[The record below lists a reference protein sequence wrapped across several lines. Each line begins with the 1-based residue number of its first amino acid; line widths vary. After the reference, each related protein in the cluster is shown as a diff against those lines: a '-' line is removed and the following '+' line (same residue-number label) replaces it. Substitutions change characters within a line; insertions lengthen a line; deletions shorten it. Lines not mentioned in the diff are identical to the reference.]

1 MKLSHVPLI
10 ISFLLALTPL
20 TTVADTGGWQADTD
34 LKTCLVIAQQGSL
47 SAQQAADIAQK
58 KYGGR
63 VLKIKPDGKVYRIK
77 LLLDSGRVIQVTVD
91 ANSGKLSKS

>member
-1 MKLSHVPLI
+1 MSFTRPSLLI
-10 ISFLLALTPL
+10 SLLLALSPVAAIAEQPSGL
-20 TTVADTGGWQADTD
+20 TYE
-34 LKTCLVIAQQGSL
+34 TCLIIAQQGQL

-58 KYGGR
+58 QYGGR

-91 ANSGKLSKS
+91 AYSGQLGKS

>member
-10 ISFLLALTPL
+10 ISLLLALTPL
-20 TTVADTGGWQADTD
+20 TTVADSGGWKADTD
-34 LKTCLVIAQQGSL
+34 LKTCLVVAQQGSL